1 MRCKIC
7 NTKFEAK
14 YFLQKTCENPECEKL
29 FREGVLEKSKN
40 TPIKP
45 KNKPLEKKCKGT
57 GKAIGF
63 GCGEVVTERIFGL
76 GKSCRCYSK
85 WLLESNSGAEY
96 LKRITIKVTAP
107 RIELENA
114 QQEKKDRTKLTWLL
128 INVRTVCHD
137 YIKLRD
143 IGKNCVCCGIPYK
156 PDFHASH
163 FYKAELYSNL
173 KYDENNI
180 HSGCQKCNLL
190 LEGNESGFRAGL
202 IQRYGID
209 FINALD
215 NKAKDYKR
223 NDFHWDR
230 ETLQEIRT
238 YYQEK
243 LKILK
248 EINKLK

>member
-7 NTKFEAK
+7 NTKFEVRR
-14 YFLQKTCENPECEKL
+14 FLQKTCENPECEKL
-29 FREGVLEKSKN
+29 FREGVLDKSKN
-40 TPIKP
+40 SEPE
-45 KNKPLEKKCKGT
+45 LKKCKGT
-57 GKAIGF
+57 TEKTFGF
-63 GCGEVVTERIFGL
+63 GCGKPNKERVFGL
-76 GKSCRCYSK
+76 GKSECTCYRD
-85 WLLESNSGAEY
+85 WLLGSEKGSEY
-96 LKRITIKVTAP
+96 LKRITIKIIAP
-107 RIELENA
+107 RVDLENA
-114 QQEKKDRTKLTWLL
+114 LTEKKDRTKLTWLL

-202 IQRYGID
+202 IQRYGVA
-209 FINALD
+209 FINELD

-230 ETLQEIRT
+230 ETLQEIRI

-248 EINKLK
+248 EIKNQ